1 MSSPKPPVPP
11 ERGSLLPHVEGAE
24 KAFLAGRRSRE
35 ADLES
40 AVRIFLEFLRAF
52 ESFEFEQPCVTVF
65 GSARFT
71 EGHHYYQRAREI
83 GAELARAGYAVMT
96 GGGGGIMEAA
106 NRGARDAGGL
116 SLGCNIALPREQK
129 PNKYLDRFIQLDHFF
144 VRKVMLVKYSYGF
157 VVLPGGFGTLDEIF
171 ETLTLIQTGKIA
183 DFPLVLMGRSYW
195 QRMLDFFDKTLVA
208 QGTIDARDLE
218 LITVTDSPE
227 EAVATVLAASSRFHL
242 DLRPPKPVRILGEKR
257 PLTPSPLPT
266 HPCLTPGRGVPEGK
280 SLPASPSPGREAGV
294 GWERGTEG
302 VRGPGSAEGQG

>member
-1 MSSPKPPVPP
+1 MAASKNRLPP

-106 NRGARDAGGL
+106 NRGAREAGGL

-129 PNKYLDRFIQLDHFF
+129 PNQYLDRFIQLDHFF
-144 VRKVMLVKYSYGF
+144 VRKVMLVKYSSAF
-157 VVLPGGFGTLDEIF
+157 VVMPGGFGTLDEAF
-171 ETLTLIQTGKIA
+171 EIATLMQTDKLEH
-183 DFPLVLMGRSYW
+183 FPLIAVGTQFWDPFIAFARDTMIKEG
-195 QRMLDFFDKTLVA
+195 TLSPE
-208 QGTIDARDLE
+208 DARFIHLAETAADVVR
-218 LITVTDSPE
+218 LIHE
-227 EAVATVLAASSRFHL
+227 
-242 DLRPPKPVRILGEKR
+242 
-257 PLTPSPLPT
+257 
-266 HPCLTPGRGVPEGK
+266 GR
-280 SLPASPSPGREAGV
+280 
-294 GWERGTEG
+294 
-302 VRGPGSAEGQG
+302 